1 MCRFGNSG
9 HFHDDRRGHS
19 AQLSSVVYVTFPS
32 LNVFMVWAGGDAARC
47 VLLAAVKWGA
57 GSVAYR
63 ELDDAADADTA
74 NSSSCLHSAKSPS
87 AGQDFNVAVHLML
100 VRN

>member
-1 MCRFGNSG
+1 MKKKNLGKKKLN
-9 HFHDDRRGHS
+9 
-19 AQLSSVVYVTFPS
+19 Y

-87 AGQDFNVAVHLML
+87 AGQDFNVAVHLMPIQFAYFHL
-100 VRN
+100 EIF